1 MSKSVLVIE
10 TPESCRDCGLRFDSY
25 GQCEV
30 CVVADDYPIVDEH
43 YEEGT
48 KPDWCPL
55 RPLPSYKNLK
65 QHTDNTRTNL
75 EAMLSYQFFQG
86 YNTCLQE
93 IGGEE
98 ND

>member
-10 TPESCRDCGLRFDSY
+10 TPSSCRDCGLRFDSY

-30 CVVADDYPIVDEH
+30 CVVADDIVDQH
-43 YEEGT
+43 YEKGT

-65 QHTDNTRTNL
+65 QNTDDTKTYL
-75 EAMLSYQFFQG
+75 EQILSYQFDQG

-93 IGGEE
+93 LEGEE
-98 ND
+98 

>member
-10 TPESCRDCGLRFDSY
+10 TPSSCRDCGLRFDSY

-43 YEEGT
+43 YEKGT
-48 KPDWCPL
+48 KPNWCPL
-55 RPLPSYKNLK
+55 RPLPSYKNL
-65 QHTDNTRTNL
+65 NPNSSL
-75 EAMLSYQFFQG
+75 ESQLLYQFNQG

-93 IGGEE
+93 MEGEE
-98 ND
+98 NDKHK

>member
-10 TPESCRDCGLRFDSY
+10 TPSSCRDCGLRIDSY
-25 GQCEV
+25 GQYEI
-30 CVVADDYPIVDEH
+30 CVAHEGYLIVDEH

-55 RPLPSYKNLK
+55 RSLPSYKNLK
-65 QHTDNTRTNL
+65 QHTDKINGNM
-75 EAMLSYQFFQG
+75 MLSYQFDQG
-86 YNTCLQE
+86 YNSCLDE
-93 IGGEE
+93 IRGEE